1 MHYKSSDFCLL
12 MTATINPKGMK
23 YLSRS
28 NVNERLDDYKKTFL
42 NIANNYNIKKI
53 IFIENSGHDIDVFRK
68 YAKQYPNKNIEII
81 SSKVNNYFPREYGKG
96 FGEYLCFKEVIKKSV
111 LFKKCKYFIKT
122 TGRYYIKNFN
132 KIYSEITQSNND
144 IYINLQKNFTYAE
157 CSIFGG
163 SKNFIQKYIL
173 EEIRKT
179 NDSKN
184 IIFEKGVAN
193 ATLKA
198 ISDGLI
204 PSFSSIPP
212 QIQGFI
218 GTNGKKFR
226 SNIFKNFRNLIFRK
240 FKKYLILSQKY

>member
-1 MHYKSSDFCLL
+1 MSYKNLDFCLL
-12 MTATINPKGMK
+12 VTATIDPKGMK
-23 YLSRS
+23 YLVR
-28 NVNERLDDYKKTFL
+28 NNINERLSDYKKTFL
-42 NIANNYNIKKI
+42 NILNNYKINKI
-53 IFIENSGHDIDVFRK
+53 IFIENSGYNIVIFRE
-68 YAKQYPNKNIEII
+68 YAKQYPNKEIEII
-81 SSKVNNYFPREYGKG
+81 SSRVNNYFPREYGKG
-96 FGEYLCFKEVIKKSV
+96 FGEYLCFKEIIKKST

-132 KIYSEITQSNND
+132 EIYSEISQFKND
-144 IYINLQKNFTYAE
+144 IYINLQNNFTYAE

-179 NDSKN
+179 NDSKK
-184 IIFEKGVAN
+184 IIFEKCVAN

-198 ISDGLI
+198 ISDGLL

-212 QIQGFI
+212 KIQGFI

-226 SNIFKNFRNLIFRK
+226 SNMIKNFRNLIFRK
-240 FKKYLILSQKY
+240 FKKYLISSQKY

>member
-1 MHYKSSDFCLL
+1 
-12 MTATINPKGMK
+12 MTATIDPKGIK
-23 YLSRS
+23 YLVR
-28 NVNERLDDYKKTFL
+28 NNINQRLDDYKKTFL
-42 NIANNYNIKKI
+42 NILNNYNINKI
-53 IFIENSGHDIDVFRK
+53 IFIENSGFDVNVFKK
-68 YAKQYPNKNIEII
+68 YAKQHPNKNIEII

-96 FGEYLCFKEVIKKSV
+96 FGEYLCFKEIVKKSV

-132 KIYSEITQSNND
+132 KIYSEIRQSNND
-144 IYINLQKNFTYAE
+144 IYINLQNNFTYAE

-184 IIFEKGVAN
+184 IIYEKGVAN

-198 ISDGLI
+198 ISDGLL

-212 QIQGFI
+212 QIQGYI

-226 SNIFKNFRNLIFRK
+226 MNVFKNFRNLIFRK
-240 FKKYLILSQKY
+240 FKKHLILSQKY

>member
-1 MHYKSSDFCLL
+1 MRYKNSDFCLL
-12 MTATINPKGMK
+12 MTATIDPKGIK
-23 YLSRS
+23 YLVRK
-28 NVNERLDDYKKTFL
+28 NINERLDDYKKTFL
-42 NIANNYNIKKI
+42 NILDNYNINKI
-53 IFIENSGHDIDVFRK
+53 IFIENSGYDINVFRQ
-68 YAKQYPNKNIEII
+68 YAKQCPNKKIEII

-96 FGEYLCFKEVIKKSV
+96 FGEYLCFKETIKKSV

-132 KIYSEITQSNND
+132 EIYSEIRQSNND
-144 IYINLQKNFTYAE
+144 VYINLQSNFAYAE

-163 SKNFIQKYIL
+163 SKNFMQKYIL
-173 EEIRKT
+173 KETRKT
-179 NDSKN
+179 NDSQK

-198 ISDGLI
+198 ISDGLM

-212 QIQGFI
+212 QIEGFI
-218 GTNGKKFR
+218 GTNGKKFK

-240 FKKYLILSQKY
+240 FKKHLILSQKY

>member
-1 MHYKSSDFCLL
+1 MRYNDSDFCLL
-12 MTATINPKGMK
+12 MTATIDPKGIK
-23 YLSRS
+23 YLVR
-28 NVNERLDDYKKTFL
+28 NNINQRLDDYKKTFL
-42 NIANNYNIKKI
+42 NILNNYNINKI
-53 IFIENSGHDIDVFRK
+53 IFIENSGFDINIFKK

-96 FGEYLCFKEVIKKSV
+96 FGEYLCFKEIVKKSV

-132 KIYSEITQSNND
+132 KIYSEIRQSNND
-144 IYINLQKNFTYAE
+144 IYINLQNNFTYAE

-184 IIFEKGVAN
+184 IIYEKGVAN

-198 ISDGLI
+198 ISDGLL

-212 QIQGFI
+212 QIQGYI

-226 SNIFKNFRNLIFRK
+226 MNVFKNFRNLIFRK
-240 FKKYLILSQKY
+240 FKKHLILSQKY